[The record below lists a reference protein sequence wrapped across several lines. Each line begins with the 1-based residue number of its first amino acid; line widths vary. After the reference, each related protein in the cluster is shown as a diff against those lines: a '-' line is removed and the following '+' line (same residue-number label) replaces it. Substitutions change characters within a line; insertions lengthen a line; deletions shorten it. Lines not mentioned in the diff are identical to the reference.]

1 MFLYPTN
8 GYRRV
13 QSTRISQYHC
23 CHVFTPLYINR
34 TSCWASRVGAG
45 AAEMWGWGPCGCPP
59 YLIGELLSWP
69 DSPRAATRAYTCPPD
84 RMPPTSAPLPP
95 LREVASPLSK
105 KPTRESLWGQAHPPA
120 LFAKKPWGQ
129 NPRTSELECGA
140 PFTLNGTSLLP
151 PRKK

>member
-95 LREVASPLSK
+95 LR
-105 KPTRESLWGQAHPPA
+105 AHQKLLVRNGRPQGPA
-120 LFAKKPWGQ
+120 
-129 NPRTSELECGA
+129 PRR
-140 PFTLNGTSLLP
+140 FVLLP
-151 PRKK
+151 DWYEFYS